1 MLLSGRARIADRL
14 PIEDPREA
22 LARSIGQF
30 WRALLREGMLA
41 MVRTLGD
48 CDFSMPQLVT
58 LMLLLEQGEPTIKQ
72 VAQTLGRSV
81 SATGRMLD
89 QLVRRGLMSRREDGR
104 ARRVKRVAITPE
116 GRVFLSA
123 IELQRA
129 DLQLAVMQ
137 YLAPEERAEV
147 RRAMGLLAEA

>member
-1 MLLSGRARIADRL
+1 M
-14 PIEDPREA
+14 
-22 LARSIGQF
+22 
-30 WRALLREGMLA
+30 RALLREGMLA
-41 MVRTLGD
+41 RVRTLGD

-104 ARRVKRVAITPE
+104 ARRVKRVAITQE

-123 IELQRA
+123 SELQRA
-129 DLQLAVMQ
+129 DSQLAVMQ
-137 YLAPEERAEV
+137 YLSPEERAEV
-147 RRAMGLLAEA
+147 MRAMGLLAEAGMRRRRDVDPGARDAERSPA

>member
-22 LARSIGQF
+22 LARRIGQF

-48 CDFSMPQLVT
+48 FDFSMPQLAT
-58 LMLLLEQGEPTIKQ
+58 LMLPQEQGEPTIKQ

-89 QLVRRGLMSRREDGR
+89 QLVRRGLVSRREDGR
-104 ARRVKRVAITPE
+104 ARRVKRVAITQE

-147 RRAMGLLAEA
+147 MRAMGLLA